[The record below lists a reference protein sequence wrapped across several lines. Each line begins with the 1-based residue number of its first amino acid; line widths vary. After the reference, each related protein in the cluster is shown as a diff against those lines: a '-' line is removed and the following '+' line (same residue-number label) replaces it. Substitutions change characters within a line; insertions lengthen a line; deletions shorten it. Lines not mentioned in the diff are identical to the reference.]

1 MKYLLLKFSVTY
13 LHCAVALF
21 NEISTSFQIKKKKVK
36 KKYHFLFNKPKNP
49 IDLVYHIAIVLY
61 ECYIS

>member
-13 LHCAVALF
+13 LRCAIALF
-21 NEISTSFQIKKKKVK
+21 NEISTSFQIKREK
-36 KKYHFLFNKPKNP
+36 KKYHYIFNKLKNP